1 MRLPLNLSKIAMNL
15 DALIEIL
22 NGKLIASQSRCL
34 NATEILLLRG
44 IWQYRT
50 YTEIAQQE
58 DYSKGYISNV
68 VAPGLCR
75 RLSDLIGKRV
85 TKKNCRAMLESYI
98 ATEIED
104 NLPDLQ
110 PTPFP
115 SPSLSSKKSSQK
127 SSQKSPLSFVIKE
140 TANLEESP
148 PYPNGALPLQSRY
161 YIERPD
167 VETQICE
174 QIVKPGAL
182 IRIKAPQEMGKTS
195 LLLRILHYAKKQNY
209 RTVNLNL
216 QQTDRGTLSNFKLF
230 LRWICANISR
240 QLELESKLSDYWDE
254 DIGASVSCMLYMEDY
269 ILDRIK
275 TPLVL
280 AFDEVNR
287 IFEHPQVARDFL
299 PLLRA
304 WFEEAKK
311 VRIWENLRI
320 IVVHSTEIYV
330 PLHLNQSP
338 FNVGLPIQLN
348 SFTLEQV
355 QELSRRY
362 RLDLDEKKIAQLMA
376 LVGGHPGLVQIALYH
391 LHQDKLTLA
400 QLLKTAATSTGIYAP
415 HLQRHLANLQ
425 QEPELATAFQQLV
438 NAEES
443 IKLEPIISY
452 KLHSMGLIKLQG
464 NAAVLSCELYRRY
477 FYREQA
483 A

>member
-1 MRLPLNLSKIAMNL
+1 MMNFPINLSNTAMNL
-15 DALIEIL
+15 DSLIEIL

-44 IWQYRT
+44 IWQYQT
-50 YTEIAQQE
+50 YTEIAQQQ
-58 DYSKGYISNV
+58 DYSKRYISNV

-75 RLSDLIGKRV
+75 RLSDLIGQRITKR
-85 TKKNCRAMLESYI
+85 NCRAILESYI
-98 ATEIED
+98 ATEITE
-104 NLPDLQ
+104 NLPSVLGHSSLNSSFPPQSSTNSSPFSLAVNEATHLQ
-110 PTPFP
+110 
-115 SPSLSSKKSSQK
+115 
-127 SSQKSPLSFVIKE
+127 
-140 TANLEESP
+140 ESP
-148 PYPNGALPLQSRY
+148 PYPNGALPLHSRY

-167 VETQICE
+167 IETQICE

-182 IRIKAPQEMGKTS
+182 VRIKAPQEMGKTS
-195 LLLRILHYAKKQNY
+195 LLLRVLYCAKEQNY

-216 QQTDRGTLSNFKLF
+216 QQTDRATLGDFKLF

-240 QLELESKLSDYWDE
+240 QLDLESKLSDYWDE

-348 SFTLEQV
+348 SFTPEQV
-355 QELSRRY
+355 QELARRY
-362 RLDLDEKKIAQLMA
+362 GLDWMDEGKTAQLIA

-391 LHQDKLTLA
+391 LYQDKLTLA

-415 HLQRHLANLQ
+415 HLQRHLAHLQ
-425 QEPELATAFQQLV
+425 QEPELAEAFQQLV
-438 NAEES
+438 NARECIE
-443 IKLEPIISY
+443 LEPIIFH
-452 KLHSMGLIKLQG
+452 KLHSMGLIKLQDEG
-464 NAAVLSCELYRRY
+464 VTVSCELYRRY

-483 A
+483 VAG